1 MELKDFFYVLRRK
14 AELILLIVTF
24 FTISIFLFNALQT
37 PEYSSTARI
46 MIIQKSLQD
55 TDAFIAARS
64 SERLSII
71 LSEVIYSNS
80 FFNDVLASSKNIIDD
95 FSQDPAERRKEWQRQ
110 VKNRID
116 SDKGIIEI
124 TAYDKNKSQS
134 VEMLN
139 GIIKTLTDNG
149 EKYHGGSNISIRVI
163 DEPLISKNPARPNI
177 LLNTSA
183 AAILAFIGSVTLVYL
198 FSSDSNMAHSQ
209 VGSKF
214 SIGSLNNFRD
224 DAFQG

>member
-1 MELKDFFYVLRRK
+1 MLGQKWELVL
-14 AELILLIVTF
+14 LNVTVF
-24 FTISIFLFNALQT
+24 AGAIFLYSIFQVS
-37 PEYSSTARI
+37 EYSSAARI

-55 TDAFIAARS
+55 ADAFIAARS

-95 FSQDPAERRKEWQRQ
+95 FSQDPAERRKQWQGQ
-110 VKNRID
+110 VKNRIN

-124 TAYDKNKSQS
+124 TVFDKSRDQS
-134 VEMLN
+134 AEILN

-163 DEPLISKNPARPNI
+163 DEPLVSKEPVRPD
-177 LLNTSA
+177 TVFDTVTA
-183 AAILAFIGSVTLVYL
+183 GVLAFIGTSVFIYL
-198 FSSDSNMAHSQ
+198 FAKPRQ
-209 VGSKF
+209 IF
-214 SIGSLNNFRD
+214 SIAPIRG
-224 DAFQG
+224 FQGDDLPINEMGVSQEWKDRIDL